1 MWLPSVDRMFDV
13 TMNVVTNVATNA
25 SLTEVLVSIAVL
37 WAFVMVRFLRV

>member
-13 TMNVVTNVATNA
+13 AMRVVTNMVTNA
-25 SLTEVLVSIAVL
+25 SLTEVLVGIAVL